1 MLANGCASCFALLY
15 DENPCVHRKR
25 YLATLEY
32 VISQGI
38 VVEQPDRDDFA
49 WKPADSFLYEQTR
62 YIRISSVGYKHYG
75 WDVMNSVLIHEFGHC
90 VLFAEGIGEGT
101 SWEDNLE
108 IEKMANQRGLSV
120 TPQHLVPERYQWHRD
135 FFLKSYSGRGWNEE
149 TCLAEW
155 GAYQQTANP
164 I

>member
-1 MLANGCASCFALLY
+1 MRIDNCPSCFVPLY
-15 DENPCVHRKR
+15 GENPCIHRQR

-38 VVEQPDRDDFA
+38 VIEQPDREDFA
-49 WKPADSFLYEQTR
+49 WKPADSFLDGSTR

-75 WDVMNSVLIHEFGHC
+75 WNVMTSILIHEFGHC
-90 VLFAEGIGEGT
+90 ALFSEGIGEGA
-101 SWEDNLE
+101 SWEENLE
-108 IEKMANQRGLSV
+108 LERRANQRGMDI
-120 TPQHLVPERYQWHRD
+120 TPPHLIPEEYQWHRS
-135 FFLKSYSGRGWNEE
+135 FFLKSYSARGWNEE

-155 GAYQQTANP
+155 RAYQKTG